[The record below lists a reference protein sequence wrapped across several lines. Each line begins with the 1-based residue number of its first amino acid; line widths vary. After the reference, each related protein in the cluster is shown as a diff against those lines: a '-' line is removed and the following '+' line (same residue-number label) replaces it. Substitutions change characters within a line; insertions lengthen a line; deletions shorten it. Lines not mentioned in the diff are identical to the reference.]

1 VAHGQSPDLS
11 GTSRSQIIQKFFG
24 SFFQKRTERKH
35 FFFEKKKQKTFFNLA
50 SVYGFSDS
58 LVLGVLRVFVV
69 EIEGGWEDCVLQVG
83 ERDQQR
89 LK

>member
-1 VAHGQSPDLS
+1 MFWALRWVGL
-11 GTSRSQIIQKFFG
+11 
-24 SFFQKRTERKH
+24 
-35 FFFEKKKQKTFFNLA
+35 TF
-50 SVYGFSDS
+50 VY
-58 LVLGVLRVFVV
+58 LGVLRVFVV